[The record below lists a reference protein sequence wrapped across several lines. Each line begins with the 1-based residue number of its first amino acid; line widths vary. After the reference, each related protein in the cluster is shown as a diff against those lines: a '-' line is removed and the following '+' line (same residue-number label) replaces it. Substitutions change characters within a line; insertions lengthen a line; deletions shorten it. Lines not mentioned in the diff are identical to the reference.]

1 MSPTLLIQDGFK
13 FFFYANE
20 HHPRHIHIVKGD
32 DYATID
38 LSSMMVREDYMNPAD
53 LKKAL
58 TIVEANREV
67 FERKWDEFFKR

>member
-1 MSPTLLIQDGFK
+1 
-13 FFFYANE
+13 
-20 HHPRHIHIVKGD
+20 VKGD